1 MTTPSGL
8 LGKAHHGKRCVPR
21 LIMVMLDEDGK
32 GFSGSPF
39 IFLLGPAVSE
49 WWPWRCNVE
58 EV

>member
-1 MTTPSGL
+1 MTTPSAL
-8 LGKAHHGKRCVPR
+8 LDKAHHGKRCVPR

-49 WWPWRCNVE
+49 
-58 EV
+58 